1 MPNPT
6 IGTPDRSSEI
16 YQQAVRAFHE
26 AFDAATQ
33 MMRRQMRGLEPVGDV
48 AARASMPWPFPEP
61 GSEQYEVAVFVGKKG
76 AGR

>member
-1 MPNPT
+1 MKSQ

-33 MMRRQMRGLEPVGDV
+33 KMRRQVRGLEPADNIT
-48 AARASMPWPFPEP
+48 ARAPWPLPEP
-61 GSEQYEVAVFVGKKG
+61 GGHEFEIVIYGGKKG
-76 AGR
+76 GGR